1 MFEVLITVPS
11 VFHLSCL
18 HIDPLA
24 DIYLWHRSFHDF
36 FVTFPWP
43 FGLII
48 CSRTVCFMHFFLLF
62 VKKRSKRA
70 EFAFC
75 LFCFILFEERQM
87 KRRELWGWG
96 GVVAFIKLLQAI
108 WIGGWQHISIHT
120 LYTWVTPSNRVSKY
134 AQCVISISYFTAQVK
149 IEHLSICN
157 VN

>member
-24 DIYLWHRSFHDF
+24 EIYLWHRSFHDF
-36 FVTFPWP
+36 FCDISMTFWTNNLFPHCL
-43 FGLII
+43 FYSL
-48 CSRTVCFMHFFLLF
+48 FLLF

-134 AQCVISISYFTAQVK
+134 ALCVISISYFTAQVK